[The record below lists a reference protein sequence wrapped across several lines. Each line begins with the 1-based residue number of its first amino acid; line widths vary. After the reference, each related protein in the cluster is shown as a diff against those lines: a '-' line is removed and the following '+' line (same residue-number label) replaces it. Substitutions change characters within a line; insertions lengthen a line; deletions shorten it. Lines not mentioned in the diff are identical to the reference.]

1 MSEHIGGWA
10 PHPSLPFEI
19 WDMILRM
26 IWDNFRNCKS
36 QDDLTHLWTC
46 VRLVCKQLKAEVEDI
61 FKTQHLPGTSLH
73 FLTDTYYADYDT
85 FSRSRADI
93 WATWERAPLDHV
105 EKYDFNLQL
114 GFAGLAEDDP
124 GRAVFKI
131 QHRSNNPNDP
141 ENLYEGTIFRHMREK
156 GGLGPMGEADR
167 FRPSERRRLFGELE
181 GWGPP
186 SYPIPIFEPK
196 STEGMFVIQ
205 VRAGLNDCAVPGLK
219 IDQEKRELSFD
230 WIGLFSR
237 FFRERKAMHQHE
249 GIDGGLVYPWPP
261 AEQCL
266 HFWDSPFRGNPLL
279 EDLDPTLIERA
290 KRDYWQLCDL
300 SHESKK
306 WFKLRDRLRDP
317 VRTWRDDMGRFVGRE
332 RLSVGSLRLKRNCD
346 SEVNLDDD
354 GEVDNT
360 RAYED
365 ELRIREE
372 VESWMGSRLVRTA
385 RKYDR

>member
-1 MSEHIGGWA
+1 
-10 PHPSLPFEI
+10 
-19 WDMILRM
+19 
-26 IWDNFRNCKS
+26 
-36 QDDLTHLWTC
+36 
-46 VRLVCKQLKAEVEDI
+46 
-61 FKTQHLPGTSLH
+61 
-73 FLTDTYYADYDT
+73 
-85 FSRSRADI
+85 
-93 WATWERAPLDHV
+93 
-105 EKYDFNLQL
+105 
-114 GFAGLAEDDP
+114 
-124 GRAVFKI
+124 
-131 QHRSNNPNDP
+131 
-141 ENLYEGTIFRHMREK
+141 
-156 GGLGPMGEADR
+156 MGEADR

-249 GIDGGLVYPWPP
+249 GIVSHHCCLRPRSWLWSADAIKDGGLVYPWPP